1 MRSKYFKLC
10 TTEIFGGFQIIVN
23 YKDNQLDLVLEC
35 LEMVEAHLTAAV
47 VSNDVVFQN
56 KVLAHTVN
64 GTTYCGIRARTT
76 GTVPYRTYPFSH
88 FCNFWSL
95 LLLFYLTFFLFFSLS
110 PTHLHPHHPSP
121 HFTTC
126 LPASFSP
133 LPPPSIP
140 LTLSLSLTIFFSLTL
155 PPSLPSSFFFP
166 SLPLCPP
173 YPSPPFPVG
182 APQNHWFGPAGDPRA
197 AGIGTP
203 EAIKMVRNRPKL
215 LLI

>member
-88 FCNFWSL
+88 FCNLWSS
-95 LLLFYLTFFLFFSLS
+95 LLLFYLIFFLFFSVS

-121 HFTTC
+121 LFTTC
-126 LPASFSP
+126 LLPSLLF
-133 LPPPSIP
+133 LPPPSLLP
-140 LTLSLSLTIFFSLTL
+140 SLSLLPSFFLLLSL
-155 PPSLPSSFFFP
+155 PPSRPPSSSLPSPFVLLIP
-166 SLPLCPP
+166 LPL
-173 YPSPPFPVG
+173 S
-182 APQNHWFGPAGDPRA
+182 
-197 AGIGTP
+197 
-203 EAIKMVRNRPKL
+203 L
-215 LLI
+215 

>member
-88 FCNFWSL
+88 FCNFWSS
-95 LLLFYLTFFLFFSLS
+95 LLLFYLIFFLFFSVS

-126 LPASFSP
+126 LPACFLLSSSSP
-133 LPPPSIP
+133 LHPSYP
-140 LTLSLSLTIFFSLTL
+140 LSLSYHLFFSYS
-155 PPSLPSSFFFP
+155 PSLPPVLLLLPFP
-166 SLPLCPP
+166 
-173 YPSPPFPVG
+173 PPFSSLSLSPL
-182 APQNHWFGPAGDPRA
+182 F
-197 AGIGTP
+197 
-203 EAIKMVRNRPKL
+203 L
-215 LLI
+215 